1 MELYEAWHEVWYEA
15 LTLTWLQTSG
25 PDLLLSVGPVL
36 LAVPV
41 HPDCLEK
48 TTNNPQYWP
57 GGEVLFGHHTGPGD
71 WEHHPVQQGAVRGCH
86 QQGSLLSTRLA
97 ALLCD
102 HHSHGEG
109 HTPAVEE
116 NKRLQNSPPGPQRLT
131 LELFAASKQGNSG
144 TNV

>member
-1 MELYEAWHEVWYEA
+1 MCEVWYEVWYEV

-48 TTNNPQYWP
+48 TTNNSQYWP
-57 GGEVLFGHHTGPGD
+57 AGELLLGHHTGPGD
-71 WEHHPVQQGAVRGCH
+71 GENHPVQQSAVRGGH
-86 QQGSLLSTRLA
+86 QQGSLLSAHLA
-97 ALLCD
+97 APLSD
-102 HHSHGEG
+102 QDPHGEG
-109 HTPAVEE
+109 QTADVEE

-131 LELFAASKQGNSG
+131 LQLFTASKQGNSG